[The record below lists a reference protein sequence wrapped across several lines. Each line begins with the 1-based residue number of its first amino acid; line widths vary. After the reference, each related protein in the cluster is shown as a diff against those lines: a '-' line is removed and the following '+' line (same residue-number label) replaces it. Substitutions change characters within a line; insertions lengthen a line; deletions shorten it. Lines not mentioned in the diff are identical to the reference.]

1 MKKSFL
7 ILLFL
12 MLNLMALSKINT
24 VFVIPFSHLDIGFT
38 HTQKEVSNL
47 YVNMFNDLLNIMDK
61 FPDFAFTVETAWQFE
76 QWINSNPDNDEI
88 SKIISYYKNGRLG
101 FGAAFANMHT
111 GFMNRLSLDETF
123 KYPQKMY
130 SKYSI
135 EPKVCLMDDVP
146 GFTADLPDIL
156 IQNGIRYFI
165 AGVNDKYSSSLKIPG
180 KVNLFYW
187 EGPKGNKVL
196 TWISKNSYMEGILL
210 GSSSA
215 LEEYISELEEEGYP
229 YDSIALLVAS
239 DNGGIGSGLMT
250 FLKFKKGFFNE
261 DLQVIFSTPSEFFEH
276 IERKYEEEIPTFKG
290 DWSGS
295 WEIVKTVSP
304 FSSSMVRWSQDV
316 LEDMLKSNL
325 IDKDDKS
332 FENIIENILL
342 YCEHSNP
349 NGAGWPGKL
358 TYDQI
363 VESNEITLS
372 YVLNSYDEI
381 KNFLKKFEKG
391 NNYTIWIRNNVSK
404 NTLVKIPEK
413 LNGKYEEAIIEIN
426 GKDIIAT
433 SFTEPSTNAY
443 EPYKEGFQ
451 FYVNL
456 QPGIYN
462 VKIKER
468 KPIEKKII
476 KSNVIENEYYKIT
489 LNDNGTFDVYDK
501 ESKEFI
507 GKGFGKILT
516 SFTSNENLRKEF
528 SLRIIDSILV
538 EEQWGK
544 KLEIDFDDSFPI
556 YKLRIT
562 LPNEKKEIILDYFL
576 DKKKIPHVSYKNHS
590 INYYIKFPSLINGNF
605 FYNGPVSVVYN
616 PNEFPAYRS
625 KELSVNGYCG
635 ILNNEKSIVFGSR
648 ETFMVEYEKE
658 ESSLIFHLIRYHSMA
673 STKDKGIVN
682 IPDVEFGTPSNLR
695 YSFIIIS
702 GQTFDYESIEA
713 FLKPNIC
720 FK

>member
-276 IERKYEEEIPTFKG
+276 IERKYKEEIPTFKG
-290 DWSGS
+290 DWSGN

-468 KPIEKKII
+468 KPIEKKI
-476 KSNVIENEYYKIT
+476 
-489 LNDNGTFDVYDK
+489 
-501 ESKEFI
+501 
-507 GKGFGKILT
+507 
-516 SFTSNENLRKEF
+516 
-528 SLRIIDSILV
+528 
-538 EEQWGK
+538 
-544 KLEIDFDDSFPI
+544 
-556 YKLRIT
+556 
-562 LPNEKKEIILDYFL
+562 
-576 DKKKIPHVSYKNHS
+576 
-590 INYYIKFPSLINGNF
+590 
-605 FYNGPVSVVYN
+605 
-616 PNEFPAYRS
+616 
-625 KELSVNGYCG
+625 
-635 ILNNEKSIVFGSR
+635 
-648 ETFMVEYEKE
+648 
-658 ESSLIFHLIRYHSMA
+658 
-673 STKDKGIVN
+673 
-682 IPDVEFGTPSNLR
+682 
-695 YSFIIIS
+695 
-702 GQTFDYESIEA
+702 
-713 FLKPNIC
+713 LKVM
-720 FK
+720 